1 MDTLTSVLTLAKLE
15 AGQTD
20 IELTALTVADEV
32 RSVAE
37 MHQVRAAEKGLT
49 LEVEIASEA
58 EEAKARLD
66 PGALT
71 SIVQNLVSNAIKF
84 TEEGGVTVAVDVTG
98 STLATSEVQII
109 VEDTGVGM
117 SDAFLPQLF
126 QAFRREEK
134 KAEHSREGAGMGLA
148 LVKRLVDLMGGTV
161 AVESEKGVGSR
172 FTVSFPLLHG
182 ASPSASVEDST
193 STEASDARDRPT
205 GQRILVIEDNQD
217 TLFFVKTLLEVDY
230 DLDTAT
236 TGEEALEMVREGE
249 QDGAATHDLVLT
261 DINLGPG
268 LSGTD
273 VLRELRQEPAYQD
286 VPFMV
291 FTAYALPGDRGE
303 FLHAGFD
310 GYLAKPFTAD
320 ELLDEL
326 AQLL

>member
-1 MDTLTSVLTLAKLE
+1 
-15 AGQTD
+15 
-20 IELTALTVADEV
+20 
-32 RSVAE
+32 
-37 MHQVRAAEKGLT
+37 
-49 LEVEIASEA
+49 
-58 EEAKARLD
+58 
-66 PGALT
+66 
-71 SIVQNLVSNAIKF
+71 
-84 TEEGGVTVAVDVTG
+84 
-98 STLATSEVQII
+98 
-109 VEDTGVGM
+109 
-117 SDAFLPQLF
+117 
-126 QAFRREEK
+126 
-134 KAEHSREGAGMGLA
+134 MGLA

-286 VPFMV
+286 VPFMA